1 MDCGT
6 HKNGDTFLGKQRGA
20 ISWFGNSSNELATVY
35 WVPCVTHNAVEAVE
49 GGVEVGLLP
58 QAVHLDEHLGQ
69 EDSQE
74 NEFCKIYKGQKI

>member
-1 MDCGT
+1 MIHFWVNKGVRY
-6 HKNGDTFLGKQRGA
+6 RGLE
-20 ISWFGNSSNELATVY
+20 NELATVY

-74 NEFCKIYKGQKI
+74 NEFCKIYKGQEI